1 MVNVENSKT
10 LKYIFLKK
18 KTVVLS
24 IICSKYFN
32 QDGKIHKEEEST
44 VILKILVLMKYI

>member
-24 IICSKYFN
+24 IICSKYCN